1 MNQKNRIE
9 ALLREYDRARA
20 YTDAL
25 WKDLTPDEV
34 TWRPHENSSAIGW
47 HLGHQA
53 HVAHFMI
60 RNLTAA
66 EPSPDPELDAL
77 MDSANPERFRGALPT
92 IRRLTDFRTTV
103 AERVHARMGDI
114 AAGRVGAPTQ
124 LTIVATHLLAA
135 LINHEYQHDQWISEV
150 RAGDLGH
157 ALPADPDGEHVRR
170 IDGYLVVDVL

>member
-1 MNQKNRIE
+1 MLQVD

-20 YTDAL
+20 YTDDL

-34 TWRPHENSSAIGW
+34 TWRPHEDSSAIGW

-77 MDSANPERFRGALPT
+77 MDSANPEKFRGTLPT
-92 IRRLTDFRTTV
+92 VKRLIEFRETV
-103 AERVHARMGDI
+103 AERVHARIGDI
-114 AAGRVGAPTQ
+114 AAGRVGAPAQ
-124 LTIVATHLLAA
+124 LTVVAAHLLTV
-135 LINHEYQHDQWISEV
+135 LINHEYQHDQWIGEV

-157 ALPADPDGEHVRR
+157 ALPSDPVSEHLRR

>member
-1 MNQKNRIE
+1 MIQID

-20 YTDAL
+20 YTDDL

-34 TWRPHENSSAIGW
+34 IWRPREDFSAIGW

-77 MDSANPERFRGALPT
+77 MDSANPEKFRGALPAVD
-92 IRRLTDFRTTV
+92 RLADFRTTV
-103 AERVHARMGDI
+103 AERVHARIGDI
-114 AAGRVGAPTQ
+114 AAGRVGAPAQ
-124 LTIVATHLLAA
+124 LAVVATHLLTT

-150 RAGDLGH
+150 RARDLGH
-157 ALPADPDGEHVRR
+157 SLPPDPESDHLRR
-170 IDGYLVVDVL
+170 IDGYLVCDVL

>member
-1 MNQKNRIE
+1 MHRID

-20 YTDAL
+20 YTDDL

-53 HVAHFMI
+53 HVAHFMV

-77 MDSANPERFRGALPT
+77 MDSANPEKFRGALPT
-92 IRRLTDFRTTV
+92 IDRLSAFRDTV
-103 AERVHARMGDI
+103 AERVHARLRTI
-114 AAGRVGAPTQ
+114 ASGQVTAPEQ
-124 LTIVATHLLAA
+124 LTIVATHLLTT
-135 LINHEYQHDQWISEV
+135 LINHEYQHDQWIGEV
-150 RAGDLGH
+150 RADNLGH
-157 ALPADPDGEHVRR
+157 ALPPDPDSGHVRR
-170 IDGYLVVDVL
+170 LDGYLVVNDL